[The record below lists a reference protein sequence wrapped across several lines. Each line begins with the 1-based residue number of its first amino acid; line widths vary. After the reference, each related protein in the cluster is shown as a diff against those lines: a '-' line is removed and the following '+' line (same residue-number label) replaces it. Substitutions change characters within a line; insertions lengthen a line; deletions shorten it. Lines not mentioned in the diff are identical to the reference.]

1 MRLFVVLMCVLFLAG
16 CSGTPKQSRLQSTES
31 LEKPPE
37 MAIKDPI
44 KEDAKENA
52 ITGDEKPRRKGL
64 NSDVYLVEDSNT
76 ELKIKR
82 NFDEAWTLLGQAI
95 RVNNLK
101 AIAKK
106 NQGVY
111 IVSYK
116 SGGIFGEFNIFG
128 TSNDLTYACKVETV
142 ENETK
147 VSVKFADGNE
157 KLDTSSLKDGVS
169 DYSYDSSS
177 KLLKLIY
184 ETLLNEVQ

>member
-1 MRLFVVLMCVLFLAG
+1 MKLIVALVCFLFLAG
-16 CSGTPKQSRLQSTES
+16 CSSTPKQSRLQSTES

-44 KEDAKENA
+44 KDDAKENA
-52 ITGDEKPRRKGL
+52 ITGDEKPHRKGL
-64 NSDVYLVEDSNT
+64 NSDVYLVEGSNT

-82 NFDEAWTLLGQAI
+82 NLDEAWTLLGQAI

-101 AIAKK
+101 SIAKK
-106 NQGVY
+106 NQGTY

-128 TSNDLTYACKVETV
+128 TSNDLTYACKVETLG
-142 ENETK
+142 NETK
-147 VSVKFADGNE
+147 VSVKLVDGNE
-157 KLDTSSLKDGVS
+157 KLDSSTLKDGAS

-184 ETLLNEVQ
+184 ETLLNEV